1 MRPLVVAL
9 TLAAAALAAP
19 ASAQPKVN
27 TFHALSLLDAPK
39 YGPGFKALDY
49 VDVNAPKGGEI
60 RLASTGGFDSFN
72 PFIIKG
78 EAAPGVLLLYE
89 HLMASPNDDFSSE
102 YGLIAESVE
111 VPDDLSWVAFNLRS
125 QARWHDGKPITA
137 DDVVFSFATLKEK
150 GEPLYR
156 FYYANVAKVEKLTER
171 KVKFSFSGPRNRELP
186 QIMGQL
192 PILPR
197 HYWQGRDFEKTSLDP
212 PLGSGAY
219 RVKEF
224 ETNRSVTY
232 ERVKDWWG
240 KDLPINRGRY
250 NFDRIRYDVYR
261 DATVTLEA
269 FKAGRY
275 DYRPENSAKNW
286 ATGYDFPALREGLV
300 SKQEIQHSRPTG
312 MQAFVFNTR
321 RDKFAD
327 PRVRRALGYAFDFE
341 WSNKNLFFGQYHR
354 TRSFFSNSELEA
366 KGLPSADE
374 LKLLEPLRDKLP
386 PEVFTREYQPPK
398 TDGSGN
404 IRDNLR
410 AGLQLLRAAGWSVKD
425 NRLVGPKGE
434 AMEIEFLL
442 VQPDFERV
450 VQPLIRNLERFGV
463 RARIRTVDSAQY
475 ENRVRSFDFDVIIGV
490 WGQSESPGNEQR
502 EFWTTEAAGR
512 PGSRNTAGIRNPA
525 IDALVDAVIA
535 APDRPSLVTATRALD
550 RALQWNHYVIP
561 NWHLTFDRIA
571 YWNRFGR
578 SAVNPKYSVDL
589 FAWWFDP
596 AKDAALKR
604 GEAPAKRP

>member
-9 TLAAAALAAP
+9 ALVAALAVP
-19 ASAQPKVN
+19 AAAQPKVN

-39 YGPGFKALDY
+39 YGPGFAALDY
-49 VDVNAPKGGEI
+49 ANVDAPKGGEI

-78 EAAPGVLLLYE
+78 EAAPGVGLLYE
-89 HLMASPNDDFSSE
+89 TLMTSPNDDVSSE
-102 YGLIAESVE
+102 YGLIAENVE
-111 VPDDLSWVAFNLRS
+111 VPEDLSWVAFNLRP

-156 FYYANVAKVEKLTER
+156 FYYANVAKVETLSER
-171 KVKFSFSGPRNRELP
+171 RVKFSFSGPRNRELP

-192 PILPR
+192 PVLPK
-197 HYWQGRDFEKTSLDP
+197 HYWQDRDFEKTSLDP

-232 ERVKDWWG
+232 ERIKDWWG
-240 KDLPINRGRY
+240 RDLPINRGRY

-275 DYRPENSAKNW
+275 DFRAENSAKNW
-286 ATGYDFPALREGLV
+286 ATGYDFPALREGLAV
-300 SKQEIQHSRPTG
+300 KQEIPHARPTG

-321 RDKFAD
+321 RAKFAD
-327 PRVRRALGYAFDFE
+327 SRVRQALGYAFDFE
-341 WSNKNLFFGQYHR
+341 WSNRNLFFGQYHR

-366 KGLPSADE
+366 RGLPSPDE

-386 PEVFTREYQPPK
+386 PEVFTREYQPPR

-450 VQPLIRNLERFGV
+450 VQPLIRNLERFGIQS
-463 RARIRTVDSAQY
+463 RIRTVDSAQY
-475 ENRVRSFDFDVIIGV
+475 QNRVRDFDFDIVVGG

-502 EFWTTEAAGR
+502 EFWTSAAADR

-535 APDRPSLVTATRALD
+535 APDRKSLVTATRALD

-604 GEAPAKRP
+604 GEASGQRQ

>member
-9 TLAAAALAAP
+9 ALAAALIAP
-19 ASAQPKVN
+19 AAAQPKVG
-27 TFHALSLLDAPK
+27 TYHALSLLEAPK
-39 YGPGFKALDY
+39 YGPEFKALDY

-78 EAAPGVLLLYE
+78 EAAPGVGLLYE
-89 HLMASPNDDFSSE
+89 SLMTSPNDDISSE

-156 FYYANVAKVEKLTER
+156 FYYANVAKVEKLAER

-192 PILPR
+192 PILPQ

-219 RVKEF
+219 RVKDF

-232 ERVKDWWG
+232 ERVKDWWA

-286 ATGYDFPALREGLV
+286 ATGYDFPALRDGLV
-300 SKQEIQHSRPTG
+300 VKQEVPHARPTG

-321 RDKFAD
+321 RAKFAD
-327 PRVRRALGYAFDFE
+327 PRVRQALGYAFDFE

-366 KGLPSADE
+366 KGLPSPDE
-374 LKLLEPLRDKLP
+374 LKLLEPLRDRLP

-442 VQPDFERV
+442 SQPDFERV

-475 ENRVRSFDFDVIIGV
+475 QNRVRSFDFDIIISV

-502 EFWTTEAAGR
+502 EFWSTAAADR
-512 PGSRNTAGIRNPA
+512 PGSRNTAGIKNPA

-535 APDRPSLVTATRALD
+535 APDRQSLVTATRTLD

-596 AKDAALKR
+596 VKDAALQR

>member
-9 TLAAAALAAP
+9 TLAAALAAP
-19 ASAQPKVN
+19 AAAQPKVN

-78 EAAPGVLLLYE
+78 EAAPGVGLLYE
-89 HLMASPNDDFSSE
+89 TLMTSPNDDVSSE

-111 VPDDLSWVAFNLRS
+111 VPDDLGWVAFNLRS

-156 FYYANVAKVEKLTER
+156 FYYANVAKVEKLSER
-171 KVKFSFSGPRNRELP
+171 KVKFHFSGPRNRELP

-192 PILPR
+192 PILPQ

-224 ETNRSVTY
+224 ETNRSVAY

-300 SKQEIQHSRPTG
+300 SKQEIPHSRPTG

-321 RDKFAD
+321 RDKFTD
-327 PRVRRALGYAFDFE
+327 PRVRQALGYAFDFE

-366 KGLPSADE
+366 KGLPSPDE
-374 LKLLEPLRDKLP
+374 LKLLEPLRDRLP
-386 PEVFTREYQPPK
+386 PEVFTQEYQPPK

-475 ENRVRSFDFDVIIGV
+475 QNRIRDFDFDIVVGG

-502 EFWTTEAAGR
+502 EFWTTEAAAR

-535 APDRPSLVTATRALD
+535 APDRQSLVTATRALD

-596 AKDAALKR
+596 AKDAALQR
-604 GEAPAKRP
+604 GEAPVKRP